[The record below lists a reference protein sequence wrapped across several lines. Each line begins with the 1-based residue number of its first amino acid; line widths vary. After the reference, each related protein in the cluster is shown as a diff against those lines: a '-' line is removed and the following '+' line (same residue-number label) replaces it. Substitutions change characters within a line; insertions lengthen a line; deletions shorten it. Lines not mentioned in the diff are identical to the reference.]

1 MRKTNNR
8 IDSFGPVCFWPISS
22 HRVNFLGQSVLVFSC
37 WLCVWCS
44 FHHIYPAVLSDTC
57 DLSDISWH
65 LQTIGTHDRLLLF
78 INQHSWLA
86 FGGGSLTQ
94 FWCQP
99 FLDTHSRFRFWMVN
113 SVVYVDSSDVQFSVS
128 EIFLGFYSPEIQD
141 WEVPTPPLQD
151 FEQ

>member
-1 MRKTNNR
+1 M
-8 IDSFGPVCFWPISS
+8 
-22 HRVNFLGQSVLVFSC
+22 
-37 WLCVWCS
+37 WCS

-86 FGGGSLTQ
+86 FGGACIWWWFPNAILVST
-94 FWCQP
+94 
-99 FLDTHSRFRFWMVN
+99 FLDTRSRFRFWMVN